1 MEYSFKKSNNMNNMN
16 KMNKIR
22 IAINGFGRIGRAI
35 AKINDQHNYF
45 DLVLINDT
53 NPFVDNLAYL
63 FKYDSTYGRFPGI
76 VMNTESKITINDN
89 TTVCTAFHNMLE
101 VPWEEHSVDIIIDS
115 SGVELNAVDAKRLVE
130 EGRVKKIVVTHSS
143 KVVDHEVIMGV
154 NDETLTAEHKVV
166 SNSICD
172 ANAIA
177 HIMKWIDDEYGIEG
191 GALTTLHP
199 WLSYQNLVD
208 GPAISQANP
217 GIVWTDFALGRA
229 SIDSLIPKNT
239 TAMTAVE
246 RVLPDLTGKIL
257 SFSYRIPTGIVASS
271 DITLNLSREIQQEE
285 LKGFLERKCNN
296 SRYVKVNT
304 ESLVSLDYEQEES
317 SAVLDMQWVNV
328 CGNTVKIILWYDNE
342 WGYSAR
348 VLDLAKKISEI

>member
-1 MEYSFKKSNNMNNMN
+1 
-16 KMNKIR
+16 MNKIKKIK

-35 AKINDQHNYF
+35 AKINDQHNLF
-45 DLVLINDT
+45 DLVLINDS

-63 FKYDSTYGRFPGI
+63 FKYDSTYGKFPGKI
-76 VMNTESKITINDN
+76 ANTEYAIIINN
-89 TTVCTAFHNMLE
+89 TSTACTSFHNMNE
-101 VPWEEHSVDIIIDS
+101 VPWEKYGVDIIIDS
-115 SGVELNAVDAKRLVE
+115 SGVEANTKDAKKLIK
-130 EGRVKKIVVTHSS
+130 EGRIKNIVVTHSS
-143 KVVDHEVIMGV
+143 KDVDHEVIMGV

-177 HIMKWIDDEYGIEG
+177 HIMKWMDDEYGIEG

-208 GPAISQANP
+208 GPAISQKNP
-217 GIVWTDFALGRA
+217 GVVWADFSLGRA
-229 SIDSLIPKNT
+229 STDSLIPKNT
-239 TAMTAVE
+239 TAMNAVE
-246 RVLPDLTGKIL
+246 RVLPSLAGKIL
-257 SFSYRIPTGIVASS
+257 SFSYRVPTDIVASS
-271 DITLNLSREIQQEE
+271 DITLNLSNKVQKKE
-285 LKGFLERKCNN
+285 LMEFLEKKCNN
-296 SRYVKVNT
+296 NCYVKVNK

-317 SAVLDMQWVNV
+317 SAIIDMQWINV

-348 VLDLAKKISEI
+348 VLDLVKKLGETSE